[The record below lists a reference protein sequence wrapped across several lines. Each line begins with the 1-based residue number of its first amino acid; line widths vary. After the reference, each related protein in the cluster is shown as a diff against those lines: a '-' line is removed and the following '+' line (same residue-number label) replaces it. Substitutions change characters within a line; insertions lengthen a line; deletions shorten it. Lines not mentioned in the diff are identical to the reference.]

1 MCVSSFFLSSYLR
14 HELTVPPYRIL
25 SDHENMVGLKKVE
38 AGDDLVPVKK
48 RRSKAKVKIEEEPWG
63 GIAAA

>member
-1 MCVSSFFLSSYLR
+1 MR

-48 RRSKAKVKIEEEPWG
+48 RRSKAEVKIEEEPWG